1 MSSLFPDLSSMIQY
15 NRPEREVVTV
25 DQVCILSEYSEST
38 SELGKNGKKQK
49 RGYQTRLSSSKG
61 LSHQTSHLII
71 LNFKGP
77 HLNNPGP
84 QAHVTSLNRQDIEKE
99 NCSQRKQVLSLSFRL
114 PKPSQ

>member
-49 RGYQTRLSSSKG
+49 NKNEATKHGSPVPRDSAIK
-61 LSHQTSHLII
+61 
-71 LNFKGP
+71 
-77 HLNNPGP
+77 
-84 QAHVTSLNRQDIEKE
+84 QAI
-99 NCSQRKQVLSLSFRL
+99 LSF
-114 PKPSQ
+114 